1 MLKVLQKAKSKKNV
15 NKYNF
20 TIHTFSKQT
29 QDLPSRMDGKDV
41 EEAVAEGLLYYY
53 YYYTGS
59 GGRGAEY
66 VEWTTVQI
74 CNEEED

>member
-41 EEAVAEGLLYYY
+41 EEAAEGLYYY
-53 YYYTGS
+53 YFYTGS
-59 GGRGAEY
+59 GGGAEY

-74 CNEEED
+74 CNEKED